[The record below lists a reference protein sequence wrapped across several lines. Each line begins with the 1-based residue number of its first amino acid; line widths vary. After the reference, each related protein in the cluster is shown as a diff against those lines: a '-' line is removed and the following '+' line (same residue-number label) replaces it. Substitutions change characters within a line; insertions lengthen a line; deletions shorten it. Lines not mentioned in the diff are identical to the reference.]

1 MSETPDINE
10 LLGRPADGV
19 PRRMLVAGLGGGGCN
34 AVDGMAEAW
43 TDGPDCVLLDTD
55 EQALGTCKTS
65 RRLQLGKNLTQGA
78 GAGSD
83 PVVGRLAVEDDLDL
97 LRGLLRDVDL
107 LILVVGLG
115 GGTGTGG
122 APVVARTAKEV
133 GTMVLC
139 VATLPFSFE
148 GDGRR
153 HYARAGLRDLRMPAD
168 AVVVQPNDRLLDITP
183 SDEALVEAFSAAD
196 RMLATGVRAL
206 WRMLVKPGVINVTF
220 ADLSQLIE
228 YAAGTCTFGF
238 GEGQG
243 PGSADAALR
252 ELLGNPLLEK
262 GSQLTRAA
270 ALLVCIT
277 AGPELKLSDVQRIM
291 GEINGLACAGVHT
304 LLGVTLDEA
313 WAERTAI
320 TVWAAEEWRL
330 PEVETAEDLAEGQGL
345 AAAARTEHAGEK
357 SSGVQGQLN
366 LGDVDKGRFRDVE
379 PTLYEGQDLDVPTF
393 IRKGVKLALHRQ

>member
-1 MSETPDINE
+1 MNDH
-10 LLGRPADGV
+10 PAHLDPPGG
-19 PRRMLVAGLGGGGCN
+19 PAEGALHRMLVAGLGGGGCN
-34 AVDGMAEAW
+34 AVSRMAAPW
-43 TDGPDCVLLDTD
+43 TDGPECVLLDTD
-55 EQALGTCKTS
+55 EQALAACPGP
-65 RRLQLGKNLTQGA
+65 RRIQLGKNLTQGA

-83 PVVGRLAVEDDLDL
+83 PVVGRLAAEDDLDL
-97 LRGLLRDVDL
+97 LRELLRDTDL

-115 GGTGTGG
+115 GGTGTGA

-133 GTMVLC
+133 GAIVLC

-153 HYARAGLRDLRMPAD
+153 HHARAGLRNLRAPAD
-168 AVVVQPNDRLLDITP
+168 AVVVQPNDRLLEIAA
-183 SDEALVEAFSAAD
+183 SDDALVEAFNTSD

-220 ADLSQLIE
+220 ADLSQLIQHT
-228 YAAGTCTFGF
+228 AGTCTFGF
-238 GEGQG
+238 GEGAG
-243 PGSADAALR
+243 PTSAEAALR
-252 ELLGNPLLEK
+252 ELLDSPLLER

-270 ALLVCIT
+270 AVLVCIT
-277 AGPELKLSDVQRIM
+277 AGLDLKLSDVQRIM
-291 GEINGLACAGVHT
+291 TEITGLACAGAHA
-304 LLGVTLDEA
+304 LLGVTLDPA
-313 WAERTAI
+313 WEQRTAV
-320 TVWAAEEWRL
+320 TVLVAEDWRAPDEDAAAVSPDGQVIL
-330 PEVETAEDLAEGQGL
+330 PETDPPGEG
-345 AAAARTEHAGEK
+345 